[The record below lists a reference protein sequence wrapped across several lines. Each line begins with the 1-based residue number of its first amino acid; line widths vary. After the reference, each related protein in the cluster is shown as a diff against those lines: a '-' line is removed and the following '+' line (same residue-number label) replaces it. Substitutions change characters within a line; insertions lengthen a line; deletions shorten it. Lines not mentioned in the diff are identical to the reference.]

1 MLLALA
7 LTAICL
13 FLGLIY
19 TLLVVLSPSIHQP
32 APEAFQ
38 YRSNSEP
45 VVAHPLPPPSAAPEC
60 DLTVVIP
67 AYNEAARLPPMLTDA
82 LNHVLGNR
90 LWKTVEFLIVDDGS
104 KDNTSEVALQ
114 FPVPEDPKSAVNVSI
129 RVVRLP
135 KNSGK
140 GAAVK
145 HGMLHAQGKRMLMA
159 DADGASRF
167 SDLDKLWAAMDAGA
181 DVVCGSRAHL
191 VGTEAVVKRS
201 LLRNTL
207 MHILH
212 TLLRFL
218 GVSHI
223 RDTQCGFKL
232 FTRSAGHTLFQTL
245 HIPHW
250 IFDVELLV
258 VALMCGMKTE
268 EVSVGWE
275 EVAGSKISII
285 WDSAEM
291 LRDLLVLRA
300 NYTFG
305 RWKVAPIEAPG
316 EPEAK
321 ITAATMGN
329 SHVTPPQKVLEGSKP
344 RRRVTRIDS

>member
-7 LTAICL
+7 LTALCL

-32 APEAFQ
+32 APEAFK

-45 VVAHPLPPPSAAPEC
+45 TVTHPLPPPSAAPEC
-60 DLTVVIP
+60 DLSVVIP
-67 AYNEAARLPPMLTDA
+67 AYNEAARLPPMLTEA

-90 LWKTVEFLIVDDGS
+90 LWRAVEFLIVDDGS
-104 KDNTSEVALQ
+104 KDDTSGVALQ

-181 DVVCGSRAHL
+181 DV
-191 VGTEAVVKRS
+191 RS

-232 FTRSAGHTLFQTL
+232 FTRSAAHTLFQTL

-275 EVAGSKISII
+275 EVAGKYYSIL
-285 WDSAEM
+285 A
-291 LRDLLVLRA
+291 L
-300 NYTFG
+300 
-305 RWKVAPIEAPG
+305 
-316 EPEAK
+316 
-321 ITAATMGN
+321 
-329 SHVTPPQKVLEGSKP
+329 H
-344 RRRVTRIDS
+344 

>member
-1 MLLALA
+1 
-7 LTAICL
+7 
-13 FLGLIY
+13 
-19 TLLVVLSPSIHQP
+19 
-32 APEAFQ
+32 
-38 YRSNSEP
+38 
-45 VVAHPLPPPSAAPEC
+45 
-60 DLTVVIP
+60 
-67 AYNEAARLPPMLTDA
+67 MLTEA

-104 KDNTSEVALQ
+104 KDDTADVALR
-114 FPVPEDPKSAVNVSI
+114 FPVPEDPKSAVSVSI

-145 HGMLHAQGKRMLMA
+145 HGMLHARGKRMLMV

-167 SDLDKLWAAMDAGA
+167 ADLDKLWEAMDGGA

-191 VGTEAVVKRS
+191 VGTAAVVKVSRRLRYLLCLKLDIQIDSFLSQRS

-207 MHILH
+207 MHTLH
-212 TLLRFL
+212 ALLRFL

-232 FTRSAGHTLFQTL
+232 FSRQAAHTLFQTL

-268 EVSVGWE
+268 EVSVGWH
-275 EVAGSKISII
+275 EVAGKSF
-285 WDSAEM
+285 E
-291 LRDLLVLRA
+291 L
-300 NYTFG
+300 FG
-305 RWKVAPIEAPG
+305 EEYRLTI
-316 EPEAK
+316 
-321 ITAATMGN
+321 
-329 SHVTPPQKVLEGSKP
+329 Q
-344 RRRVTRIDS
+344 

>member
-7 LTAICL
+7 LTVLCL

-19 TLLVVLSPSIHQP
+19 TLLVVLSPSIARP
-32 APEAFQ
+32 APEAFK
-38 YRSNSEP
+38 YRSNTEP
-45 VVAHPLPPPSAAPEC
+45 TVAHPLPPPSAAPEC

-67 AYNEAARLPPMLTDA
+67 AYNEAARLPPMLTEA
-82 LNHVLGNR
+82 LNHVLGNT

-140 GAAVK
+140 GAAVR

-212 TLLRFL
+212 ALLRFL

-232 FTRSAGHTLFQTL
+232 FTRSAAHTLFQTL

-275 EVAGSKISII
+275 EVAGSKINII

-305 RWKVAPIEAPG
+305 RWKIARIGVST
-316 EPEAK
+316 EPEVKASG
-321 ITAATMGN
+321 TTVGN
-329 SHVTPPQKVLEGSKP
+329 GHVTPPKISQNSTP
-344 RRRVTRIDS
+344 RRRVTRVDS